1 MLRIVGRRLTGHLRS
16 SRPFVTSAAQLAE
29 EDDKGTKAFLEKF
42 MPNVVGTPTEPQ
54 FISQF
59 VKQPREQTEGV
70 PDKLTLNF
78 FLPHK
83 QQVKDAK
90 VTILSWQT

>member
-1 MLRIVGRRLTGHLRS
+1 MLRITGRRLAGHLRS
-16 SRPFVTSAAQLAE
+16 SRPFVTSAARLAE

-54 FISQF
+54 FISEF
-59 VKQPREQTEGV
+59 VKKPQEQTEGV

-90 VTILSWQT
+90 VIMHLL

>member
-1 MLRIVGRRLTGHLRS
+1 M
-16 SRPFVTSAAQLAE
+16 TSAARLAE

-54 FISQF
+54 FISEF
-59 VKQPREQTEGV
+59 VKKPQEQTEGV

-90 VTILSWQT
+90 VIMHLL

>member
-1 MLRIVGRRLTGHLRS
+1 M
-16 SRPFVTSAAQLAE
+16 TSTLSFAE
-29 EDDKGTKAFLEKF
+29 EDDKGAKAFLEKF
-42 MPNVVGTPTEPQ
+42 MPNVTGSAAEPQ
-54 FISQF
+54 FISEF
-59 VKQPREQTEGV
+59 VKKPKEQPESV

-90 VTILSWQT
+90 VCTMTELLDIASER